1 MMQTSVGTSFLTAMG
16 GKPPVAAGKTVTE
29 NGAVSL
35 ATTGMARVNLFFKMC
50 RGMTEAQLAE
60 RLEASWTEDP
70 LDTLKVVFQARDCR
84 GGKGERL
91 LFRQALSWLADR
103 EPAVVLANMDVVPE
117 YGRWEDLLWFIEFGD
132 VFAARVAEM
141 FADQLRKDRELMDK
155 GEPCSLA
162 AKWAPTEGRKHDK
175 KTHAASLIR
184 SKLEC
189 SPRQYRTHY
198 LTPLRAYLRVVE
210 GFMCKQEW
218 SEIDYSKVPSVA
230 MNRLKKAFKRNDE
243 ERFEAW
249 KAALVS
255 GTDPKVKVNAS
266 QVFLHDLVRPYMG
279 AHPED
284 VVTEKQW
291 EALVAEGVA
300 LKDSIVLSDV
310 SGSMYG
316 TPMEVSIAL
325 GIFISEMTA
334 EPFRNQV
341 ITFESCP
348 RFFHLTGKSLYSRV
362 KQLKSAPWGGTTDF
376 QAVFNL
382 ILERALGYEQTAH
395 GKAKVRD
402 AVPPEMMPKRLFV
415 LSDMQFNIADAG
427 GNFMTN
433 YEVIK
438 SKYAAAGYPMPAI
451 VFWNLRGNTCDFP
464 VNAMEN
470 GVSMVSGFSQ
480 DLLKAVVRGKD
491 MSPYGTMRSAIDD
504 ERYDALKLE

>member
-1 MMQTSVGTSFLTAMG
+1 
-16 GKPPVAAGKTVTE
+16 
-29 NGAVSL
+29 
-35 ATTGMARVNLFFKMC
+35 
-50 RGMTEAQLAE
+50 
-60 RLEASWTEDP
+60 
-70 LDTLKVVFQARDCR
+70 
-84 GGKGERL
+84 
-91 LFRQALSWLADR
+91 
-103 EPAVVLANMDVVPE
+103 
-117 YGRWEDLLWFIEFGD
+117 
-132 VFAARVAEM
+132 
-141 FADQLRKDRELMDK
+141 MDK
-155 GEPCSLA
+155 GEPCSLV

-175 KTHAASLIR
+175 MTHAAFFIR

-189 SPRQYRTHY
+189 SPRQYRTYY
-198 LTPLRAYLRVVE
+198 LTPLRAYLRIME
-210 GFMCKQEW
+210 SFMCKNEW
-218 SEIDYSKVPSVA
+218 SAINYSKVPSVA
-230 MNRLKKAFKRNDE
+230 MNRLKKAFNRNDK

-249 KAALVS
+249 KTALVS

-279 AHPED
+279 SHPED

-291 EALVAEGVA
+291 EALVAEGIA

-316 TPMEVSIAL
+316 IPMEVSIAL

-341 ITFESCP
+341 ITFETCP
-348 RFFHLTGKSLYSRV
+348 RFFHLTEKSLCSRV
-362 KQLKSAPWGGTTDF
+362 NQLKSAPWGGTTDF

-382 ILERALGYEQTAH
+382 ILDRALGYNQTEY
-395 GKAKVRD
+395 GKTKVRD

-415 LSDMQFNIADAG
+415 LSDMQFNIADKG

-438 SKYAAAGYPMPAI
+438 SKYASAGYPMPAI
-451 VFWNLRGNTCDFP
+451 IFWNLRGKTGDFP

-480 DLLKAVVRGKD
+480 DLLKAVVNSKD

-504 ERYDALKLE
+504 ERYDVLKLE